1 MARVF
6 SEWRSMGQGGDRT
19 LGSFEQLVLLAI
31 VRVGEEAYGVSVQE
45 EIERTT
51 GRSVTPGALYR
62 ALDRLEARGLVLSG
76 TGEPTGDRG
85 GRRRRTLRIT
95 REGARDLAEA
105 LKAVRGLAE
114 GLDARIRAL
123 AR

>member
-1 MARVF
+1 VTVTG
-6 SEWRSMGQGGDRT
+6 RS

-31 VRVGEEAYGVSVQE
+31 LRAGKDAYGVAVQE
-45 EIERTT
+45 EIERAT
-51 GRSVTPGALYR
+51 GRSVTAGALYR
-62 ALDRLEARGLVLSG
+62 ALDRLEARGLVASG

-85 GRRRRTLRIT
+85 GRRRRTLEVT
-95 REGARDLAEA
+95 RAGARELSETLNGVSEMA
-105 LKAVRGLAE
+105 K

>member
-1 MARVF
+1 MTGRA
-6 SEWRSMGQGGDRT
+6 

-31 VRVGEEAYGVSVQE
+31 LRVGKDAYGVTVQE

-62 ALDRLEARGLVLSG
+62 ALDRLEARGLVASG
-76 TGEPTGDRG
+76 TGEPTDERG
-85 GRRRRTLRIT
+85 GRRRRTLEVT
-95 REGARDLAEA
+95 REGASELSEA
-105 LKAVRGLAE
+105 LEAVGEMAK